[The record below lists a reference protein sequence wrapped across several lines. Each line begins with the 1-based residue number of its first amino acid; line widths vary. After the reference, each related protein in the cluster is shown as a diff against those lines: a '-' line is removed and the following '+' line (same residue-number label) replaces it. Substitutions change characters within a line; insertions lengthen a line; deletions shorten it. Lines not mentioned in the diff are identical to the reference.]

1 MSGVINFL
9 RNPSG
14 VVGKLFY
21 FGGEG
26 LDELSPEQ
34 NEWEIGL
41 SNHYFDCSKPDVQPY
56 SCDECEV
63 GAAYSDGSFVMEE
76 GDAVYNIFE
85 VENAILEYYNKI
97 APEDRD
103 TSAYRPFRWKTIS
116 NLSSKTK
123 YKTVKMFLDKDG
135 DVWYLLAELKQPTMG
150 SSNYIEK
157 LRKHFEED

>member
-1 MSGVINFL
+1 MSGIINFL
-9 RNPSG
+9 RNPTAII
-14 VVGKLFY
+14 GKLFY

-26 LDELSPEQ
+26 LDESTF
-34 NEWEIGL
+34 GL
-41 SNHYFDCSKPDVQPY
+41 HNHYFDCSKPDVQPY
-56 SCDECEV
+56 SCDECDV

-76 GDAVYNIFE
+76 GDDVYNISE

-116 NLSSKTK
+116 NSSSKTK
-123 YKTVKMFLDKDG
+123 YKTVKMFLDKDD
-135 DVWYLLAELKQPTMG
+135 DVWYLLAELKQPNMG

>member
-9 RNPSG
+9 RNTSA

-21 FGGEG
+21 LGGEG
-26 LDELSPEQ
+26 IDDSTF
-34 NEWEIGL
+34 GL
-41 SNHYFDCSKPDVQPY
+41 HNHYFECSKPDVQPY
-56 SCDECEV
+56 SCGECDE
-63 GAAYSDGSFVMEE
+63 GAAYSDGSFVMED
-76 GDAVYNIFE
+76 GDDVYNISE

-97 APEDRD
+97 APENRD
-103 TSAYRPFRWKTIS
+103 TSSYRPFRWKTIS

-123 YKTVKMFLDKDG
+123 YKTVKMFLDKDD
-135 DVWYLLAELKQPTMG
+135 DVWYLLAELKQPNMG